1 MASAT
6 FKTGENAGMPVPLH
20 CTWYN
25 ITSDQNEFV
34 KIPDVSGSCYQP
46 SVEDIGSKV
55 VVHAIPASD
64 LEEYQGMPLYQE
76 AGPLV
81 MDPAVATQVSHFSQ
95 QNPVLLGNVILEA
108 ISHPRLAP
116 QPKQLAIVLRIQPH
130 QVSLAKKLHDG
141 DAKRQ
146 SSNANMDDL
155 IEPETLVEVPYCQDF
170 KVTVV
175 RNVSNILLLDS
186 TEQQF
191 SAQIQLTNNV
201 ERDVATLLMRLFS
214 QKFLEAP
221 QVIKQL
227 SEKDFYRK
235 KEEIWSNQLLKL

>member
-6 FKTGENAGMPVPLH
+6 FKHGENAGMPVPLH

-25 ITSDQNEFV
+25 ITSAQSEFV

-46 SVEDIGSKV
+46 RVEDIGSKV

-76 AGPLV
+76 VGPLV

-95 QNPVLLGNVILEA
+95 QNPVLFGNVILEA

-130 QVSLAKKLHDG
+130 QVSLSKKLQDG
-141 DAKRQ
+141 DGKKLPT
-146 SSNANMDDL
+146 NASMDDL
-155 IEPETLVEVPYCQDF
+155 IEPETLVEVPYCHDF
-170 KVTVV
+170 RVTVV

-186 TEQQF
+186 AE
-191 SAQIQLTNNV
+191 
-201 ERDVATLLMRLFS
+201 
-214 QKFLEAP
+214 
-221 QVIKQL
+221 
-227 SEKDFYRK
+227 
-235 KEEIWSNQLLKL
+235 